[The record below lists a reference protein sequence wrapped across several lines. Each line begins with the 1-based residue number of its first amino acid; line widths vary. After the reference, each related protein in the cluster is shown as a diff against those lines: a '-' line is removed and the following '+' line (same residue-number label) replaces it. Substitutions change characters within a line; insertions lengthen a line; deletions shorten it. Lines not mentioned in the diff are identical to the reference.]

1 MTAAIIYLGILVVLF
16 FLLVVVPQRRR
27 MAAHRSLVDAVGI
40 GDEIVSTSGIHG
52 TVHGIADS
60 TLEVEIA
67 PDVVITLARGAVAQR
82 RRPAGAEGDV
92 PRLDETAGEPASD
105 D

>member
-1 MTAAIIYLGILVVLF
+1 MIALAYLAVLVVLF

-27 MAAHRSLVDAVGI
+27 MAAHRSLVDAVVVD
-40 GDEIVSTSGIHG
+40 DEIVSTSGIHG
-52 TVHGIADS
+52 TVAAIGES

-67 PDVVITLARGAVAQR
+67 PSVVITLARGAVAQR
-82 RRPAGAEGDV
+82 RRPTDAAATT
-92 PRLDETAGEPASD
+92 RASD